1 MTRRPRRRGVAVLA
15 ALLAGGC
22 AGTPK
27 RDADVLRRVRLGL
40 VEKMADRGEWAAALR
55 AADAL
60 TKEEPDGARARL
72 LRARALRHQGMLAE
86 AESDLRRVL
95 RLDPGD
101 AAAHAE
107 LGVVCELA
115 GRPEEAL
122 SHHREALRLAPGDP
136 RYLNNVGFALML
148 RGRGREAVPLL
159 EEALR
164 VEPGSARLRNNLGF
178 AYAAGG
184 ELARAARQFELGGTP
199 ADAKNNLA
207 LAYELNGNL
216 VQAYELYLDAWRL
229 EPAPRIRDNLL
240 HVARKLGRSVPPE
253 VESTEDAGRGGT

>member
-1 MTRRPRRRGVAVLA
+1 MTRRARRSGVAVLA
-15 ALLAGGC
+15 ALLVGGC
-22 AGTPK
+22 AGAS
-27 RDADVLRRVRLGL
+27 RRGDDVVRGVRLGI
-40 VEKMADRGEWAAALR
+40 VEGMADRGEWALALK

-60 TKEEPDGARARL
+60 TREEPDGTRARL
-72 LRARALRHQGMLAE
+72 LRARALRHQGMMAE
-86 AESDLRRVL
+86 AEADLRRVL
-95 RLDPGD
+95 RLEPGN

-107 LGVVCELA
+107 LGVVCELG

-164 VEPGSARLRNNLGF
+164 IEPGSARLRNNLGF
-178 AYAAGG
+178 AYAASG

-216 VQAYELYLDAWRL
+216 VQAYELYLEAWRL

-240 HVARKLGRSVPPE
+240 HVARKLGRSVPAE
-253 VESTEDAGRGGT
+253 VAAPEDAGKGGT